1 MEQAKRQSFFKLNKQ
16 EAAVGTGGASSS
28 SHLSSNFDSDQDQVN
43 VVIKNKCDR
52 ANLEEKVNLKSFFK
66 LNKQEASVD
75 NKGAS
80 SSRHLSRN
88 FDTDQDWARV
98 VVKNN
103 YERVKLDE
111 KVNLKSFSKLSKQE
125 APVGK
130 KGASSSRLLS
140 SESDQDQAEVAIKNK
155 CERAKLEEKVITKSF
170 FKLNKLGAS
179 AGIKGASSLRH
190 LSSNFDSDQEQA
202 KMKVVLKNNRETA
215 KEDGNDDPQQSSRA
229 LSTEEVAARMRT
241 VFESGLSIHFS
252 GEVME
257 ACKAVSTSLFP
268 HQQVALAWMC
278 RHENKE
284 TDGMRGGILADDM
297 GLGKTLTV
305 ISLIMTNFWDGKPM
319 AKPELGYSRPPFN
332 TDHKGP
338 GRKKNCGSSRPKVSL
353 DNAGVG
359 SKMVGG
365 GNKKTTIGG
374 LFSKFNVR
382 DSDKENKNSF
392 KFKKKVESKKHFI
405 DDSSDSSDNPNEDSD
420 VSDDEFDKMLSL
432 KSPLFKPST
441 KDLFKKEEIVSEDDY
456 SSSDEKKWSMI
467 PTKIEF
473 EPKLNTDG
481 FLDSSEDENTGGCLK
496 GNKKRKAS
504 SSNTNI
510 KRNSAVKKLKTG
522 HSVDIHDDESDT
534 SLPEVFPSTSVSPVS
549 GIGRRELE
557 TSS

>member
-170 FKLNKLGAS
+170 FKLNKLEAS
-179 AGIKGASSLRH
+179 AGTKGASSLRH

-202 KMKVVLKNNRETA
+202 KMKAVLKNNRETA

-305 ISLIMTNFWDGKPM
+305 ISLILTNFWDGKPM
-319 AKPELGYSRPPFN
+319 AKPELGFIRPPFS
-332 TDHKGP
+332 TGQKGP
-338 GRKKNCGSSRPKVSL
+338 GRKQNCVSKL
-353 DNAGVG
+353 SLESASVG
-359 SKMVGG
+359 KKIGG
-365 GNKKTTIGG
+365 KKTTIGG
-374 LFSKFNVR
+374 LFAKFNGNE
-382 DSDKENKNSF
+382 SEKENTSTF
-392 KFKKKVESKKHFI
+392 KFKEKVKSKKKHFI
-405 DDSSDSSDNPNEDSD
+405 DDSDESNEYSEE
-420 VSDDEFDKMLSL
+420 SEDEFDES
-432 KSPLFKPST
+432 
-441 KDLFKKEEIVSEDDY
+441 EEVSSEDDH
-456 SSSDEKKWSMI
+456 SSSE
-467 PTKIEF
+467 
-473 EPKLNTDG
+473 
-481 FLDSSEDENTGGCLK
+481 
-496 GNKKRKAS
+496 
-504 SSNTNI
+504 
-510 KRNSAVKKLKTG
+510 
-522 HSVDIHDDESDT
+522 
-534 SLPEVFPSTSVSPVS
+534 
-549 GIGRRELE
+549 
-557 TSS
+557 